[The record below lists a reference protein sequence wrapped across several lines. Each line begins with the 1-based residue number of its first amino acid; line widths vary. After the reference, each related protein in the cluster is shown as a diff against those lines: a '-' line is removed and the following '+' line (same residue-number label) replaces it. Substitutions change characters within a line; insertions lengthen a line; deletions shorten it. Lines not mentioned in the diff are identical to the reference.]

1 MPYINV
7 DALAEIKRLRDAL
20 KDTYWQ
26 WHDMPVPPDVEDEQ
40 EYQHE
45 TEDEQEYRLIYNA
58 MGELLALA
66 NGARLDKLHL
76 TLCGTWKP

>member
-20 KDTYWQ
+20 EDTYWQ
-26 WHDMPVPPDVEDEQ
+26 WHDMPVPPDAPDETEDEQ

-58 MGELLALA
+58 MGELLAA
-66 NGARLDKLHL
+66 AQF
-76 TLCGTWKP
+76 